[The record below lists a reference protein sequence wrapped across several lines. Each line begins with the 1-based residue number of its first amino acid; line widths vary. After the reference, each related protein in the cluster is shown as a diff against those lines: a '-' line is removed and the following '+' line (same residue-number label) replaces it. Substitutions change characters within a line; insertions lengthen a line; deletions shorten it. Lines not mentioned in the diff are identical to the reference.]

1 MNIFKKE
8 IYNPLINLDNLQE
21 MKVSLTNMLYS
32 TYYISGK
39 IAS

>member
-21 MKVSLTNMLYS
+21 MKVSVTNMLYS
-32 TYYISGK
+32 TYDICGE
-39 IAS
+39 IVT

>member
-21 MKVSLTNMLYS
+21 MKLSLTNMLYS
-32 TYYISGK
+32 TYYICGE
-39 IAS
+39 IVT